1 MSFWLQLERVC
12 DWLLWSGS
20 FGSSEGLLVD
30 VVIAPDVGAAGGI
43 LQSKIDV
50 GVVWVAR
57 EIREHCIEFVFHVQN
72 GSEPHDINTLFLFAQ
87 EVLADCGWQA
97 SVEAGSSGRLPFNY
111 FQRGMRS
118 NKCLNPFVEASF
130 DTSSV
135 RDLELSLQ
143 FFFLTQELLQLVSQS
158 AHRFGLLF
166 TNMHSR
172 QRSVQKPQNSLWN
185 DLLIFELLHEVHIRA
200 REVAVILA
208 CLQNILLGL
217 LYYGLLLDFYFCL
230 YMFSLSPF
238 L

>member
-1 MSFWLQLERVC
+1 L
-12 DWLLWSGS
+12 
-20 FGSSEGLLVD
+20 GSSEGLLLD

-43 LQSKIDV
+43 LQSQIDV

-57 EIREHCIEFVFHVQN
+57 EIHEHCIEFVFHVQN
-72 GSEPHDINTLFLFAQ
+72 GSEPHDINALFVILFAQ

-97 SVEAGSSGRLPFNY
+97 SVEAGCSGRLYFLLSFNY

-118 NKCLNPFVEASF
+118 NKCLNPFAEASF

-135 RDLELSLQ
+135 WDLELSLQ

-208 CLQNILLGL
+208 CLGL
-217 LYYGLLLDFYFCL
+217 LHYGLLLHFDFCL